1 MILQQLA
8 SLYDRLVDDPIRGAD
23 MPTQGFSKQNIG
35 FAVIL
40 KPDGSFVEF
49 EDIRTTSMKGNKP
62 VRFSQKRM
70 VLGGTKPSGSG
81 LNPCFLWDNTG
92 YLLGYKGS
100 GDEKTEKR
108 AQEAFAALRD
118 KHLSLET
125 SVNHPHYSA
134 VCRFLETW
142 DTTRASEFFR
152 DLELLSCNGIFRI
165 QGKECYIHELPIL
178 RSWWLSEG
186 EDLWKSDGSK
196 KDGNG
201 KENDMCLITGRMS
214 KIAALHEPI
223 IKGVAKAQSMGAKL
237 VSFNCNSFTSYAKE
251 QSANA
256 PVSEQAAF
264 AYCNALNHLLGRPAS
279 RLLIGDA
286 TTVFWADATPS
297 QMEEMDALLGMALAP
312 PPDIETKPDAMDA
325 TTFMR
330 VQKILR
336 ALAEGTL
343 SEGKLPDKHIPYYIL
358 GLSPNVSRLSI
369 RFWFESTFGELM
381 EAVQRHY
388 DALRLQPQWP
398 AVNSKHPDPELIAPN
413 SILRETAREPK
424 DIPPLFSSALMRSII
439 VGAPYPDAIAQA
451 ILRRISIDNNVNY
464 IRCSYLKAWLIRKK
478 STEPIT
484 SMINKNNKEP
494 GYLIGRLF
502 AAYEKTQLDA
512 NRDRKLN
519 RTIRD
524 SFYSSASATP
534 MGVMARLQRLY
545 SHHLNQLDPGAKI
558 NREKLIQSIVGDLT
572 AIPAHMS
579 LEQQAQFT
587 LGYYQQMQDFYTPK
601 NDQEKTEQ
609 A

>member
-1 MILQQLA
+1 MILQQLSA
-8 SLYDRLVDDPIRGAD
+8 LYDRLAADPERGAD
-23 MPTQGFSKQNIG
+23 LPTLGFSKQNISY
-35 FAVIL
+35 AVVL
-40 KPDGSFVEF
+40 KPDGTLVAFD
-49 EDIRTTSMKGNKP
+49 DIRVEVPKGKKTAM
-62 VRFSQKRM
+62 VSQKRM

-100 GDEKTEKR
+100 GEEKAEKR

-118 KHLSLET
+118 KHLALET
-125 SVNHPHYSA
+125 VLNHPQYAA
-134 VCRFLETW
+134 VCRFLEAW
-142 DTTRASEFFR
+142 DPACAPELFTNP
-152 DLELLSCNGIFRI
+152 DLLTGNGIFRI
-165 QGKECYIHELPIL
+165 QGEEDYVHELPEL
-178 RSWWLSEG
+178 RSWWLDGG
-186 EDLWKSDGSK
+186 EDLWKGADGK
-196 KDGNG
+196 KAKDEGEQG
-201 KENDMCLITGRMS
+201 MCLVTGRMA
-214 KIAALHEPI
+214 KIAVLHEPI
-223 IKGVAKAQSMGAKL
+223 IKGVANAQSMGAKL

-256 PVSEQAAF
+256 PVGEQAAF
-264 AYCNALNHLLGRPAS
+264 AYCNALNYLLGRQET
-279 RLLIGDA
+279 RQLIGDS
-286 TTVFWADATPS
+286 TTVFWADVPPAK
-297 QMEEMDALLGMALAP
+297 MEMLESIVGRAISP
-312 PPDIETKPDAMDA
+312 PRDAMHA
-325 TTFMR
+325 GNLSR
-330 VQKILR
+330 VQEVLDK
-336 ALAEGTL
+336 LAQ
-343 SEGKLPDKHIPYYIL
+343 GKLKKDDLDDAGAPFYIL

-388 DALRLQPQWP
+388 DALRLQPQWTEK
-398 AVNSKHPDPELIAPN
+398 NSKNPDPKLIAPN

-424 DIPPLFSSALMRSII
+424 DIPPLFSAALMRSII
-439 VGAPYPDAIAQA
+439 GGAPYPDAIAQA
-451 ILRRISIDNNVNY
+451 ILRRISIDHDVNY
-464 IRCSYLKAWLIRKK
+464 IRCSYLKAWLLRKK
-478 STEPIT
+478 STETQSIIT
-484 SMINKNNKEP
+484 PMINKDNKEP

-534 MGVMARLQRLY
+534 RGVMARLQRLY

-609 A
+609 E